1 MDKGNK
7 ETIRL
12 DDALKEVFAKQAEHA
27 PQLPADF
34 SQRVA
39 DAMQT
44 RRRKT
49 RLRTIVGWS
58 TLGAV
63 AACLLLVFWL
73 RPSKSPLKG
82 DLTTRNIEERSERVP
97 TVSSDSL
104 VFEPIYK
111 QIAQFS
117 TSIPDAPNKGFPHRG
132 GTGGGSVSLYHP
144 HQHTSMQGKARRVI
158 EHSFDIEEPHI
169 RNVHHDNIRHQCIHQ
184 MIRQDQHRHHL
195 QATPHV
201 PTSIHL
207 ILPLGE
213 DKVYSS
219 CHHSHHHN
227 AIPLRHQ
234 HIIGQSLHGWKT
246 CGKEKEGD

>member
-44 RRRKT
+44 RRRKA

-58 TLGAV
+58 ALGAV
-63 AACLLLVFWL
+63 AACLFWL

-82 DLTTRNIEERSERVP
+82 DLTTRNIEERSERIP

-117 TSIPDAPNKGFPHRG
+117 ASIPDSPNKGFPHRG
-132 GTGGGSVSLYHP
+132 GTGGGSQGVLDYSKLAPGVYIEIDEEGDTVYVVISSKNAPTPPKSLLP
-144 HQHTSMQGKARRVI
+144 EVNITERMQQAEEFGKQLRK
-158 EHSFDIEEPHI
+158 EFD
-169 RNVHHDNIRHQCIHQ
+169 
-184 MIRQDQHRHHL
+184 
-195 QATPHV
+195 
-201 PTSIHL
+201 SIHL
-207 ILPLGE
+207 ALN
-213 DKVYSS
+213 K
-219 CHHSHHHN
+219 
-227 AIPLRHQ
+227 
-234 HIIGQSLHGWKT
+234 
-246 CGKEKEGD
+246 

>member
-63 AACLLLVFWL
+63 AACLFLVFWL

-117 TSIPDAPNKGFPHRG
+117 ASIPDSPNKGFPIEG
-132 GTGGGSVSLYHP
+132 G
-144 HQHTSMQGKARRVI
+144 R
-158 EHSFDIEEPHI
+158 EEGLKGFLI
-169 RNVHHDNIRHQCIHQ
+169 ILSW
-184 MIRQDQHRHHL
+184 L
-195 QATPHV
+195 QE
-201 PTSIHL
+201 SI
-207 ILPLGE
+207 
-213 DKVYSS
+213 S
-219 CHHSHHHN
+219 
-227 AIPLRHQ
+227 R
-234 HIIGQSLHGWKT
+234 
-246 CGKEKEGD
+246 

>member
-44 RRRKT
+44 RRRKA

-58 TLGAV
+58 ALGAV

-82 DLTTRNIEERSERVP
+82 DLTTRNIEERSERIP

-117 TSIPDAPNKGFPHRG
+117 ASIPDSPNKGFPHRG
-132 GTGGGSVSLYHP
+132 GTGGGSQGVLDYSKLAPGVYIEIDEEGDTVYVVISSKNAPTPPKSLLP
-144 HQHTSMQGKARRVI
+144 EVNITERMQQAEEFGKQLRK
-158 EHSFDIEEPHI
+158 EFD
-169 RNVHHDNIRHQCIHQ
+169 
-184 MIRQDQHRHHL
+184 
-195 QATPHV
+195 
-201 PTSIHL
+201 SIHL
-207 ILPLGE
+207 ALN
-213 DKVYSS
+213 K
-219 CHHSHHHN
+219 
-227 AIPLRHQ
+227 
-234 HIIGQSLHGWKT
+234 
-246 CGKEKEGD
+246 

>member
-44 RRRKT
+44 RRRKA

-117 TSIPDAPNKGFPHRG
+117 ASIPDSPNKGFPHRG
-132 GTGGGSVSLYHP
+132 GTGGGS
-144 HQHTSMQGKARRVI
+144 QGVLDYSKLAPGVYI
-158 EHSFDIEEPHI
+158 EIEEGTGDTVYVVITNQSVPAPTT
-169 RNVHHDNIRHQCIHQ
+169 RPVLPEVNIAERMQ
-184 MIRQDQHRHHL
+184 
-195 QATPHV
+195 QAEEFGKQLRKEFD
-201 PTSIHL
+201 SIHL
-207 ILPLGE
+207 ALN
-213 DKVYSS
+213 K
-219 CHHSHHHN
+219 
-227 AIPLRHQ
+227 
-234 HIIGQSLHGWKT
+234 
-246 CGKEKEGD
+246 

>member
-117 TSIPDAPNKGFPHRG
+117 ASIPDSPNKGFPHRG
-132 GTGGGSVSLYHP
+132 GTGGGSQGVLDYSKLAPGVYIEIDEEGDTVYVVISSKNAPTPPKSLLP
-144 HQHTSMQGKARRVI
+144 EVNIAERMKQAEEFGKHLRQ
-158 EHSFDIEEPHI
+158 EFD
-169 RNVHHDNIRHQCIHQ
+169 
-184 MIRQDQHRHHL
+184 
-195 QATPHV
+195 
-201 PTSIHL
+201 SIHFAL
-207 ILPLGE
+207 
-213 DKVYSS
+213 
-219 CHHSHHHN
+219 N
-227 AIPLRHQ
+227 R
-234 HIIGQSLHGWKT
+234 
-246 CGKEKEGD
+246 

>member
-44 RRRKT
+44 RRRKA

-111 QIAQFS
+111 QTAQFS
-117 TSIPDAPNKGFPHRG
+117 TSIPDSPNKGFPHRG
-132 GTGGGSVSLYHP
+132 GTGGGS
-144 HQHTSMQGKARRVI
+144 QGVLDYSKLAPGVYI
-158 EHSFDIEEPHI
+158 EIEEGTGDTVYVVITNQSVPAPAT
-169 RNVHHDNIRHQCIHQ
+169 RPVLPEVNIAERMQ
-184 MIRQDQHRHHL
+184 
-195 QATPHV
+195 QAEEFGKQLRKEFD
-201 PTSIHL
+201 SIHL
-207 ILPLGE
+207 ALN
-213 DKVYSS
+213 K
-219 CHHSHHHN
+219 
-227 AIPLRHQ
+227 
-234 HIIGQSLHGWKT
+234 
-246 CGKEKEGD
+246 

>member
-44 RRRKT
+44 RRRKA

-82 DLTTRNIEERSERVP
+82 DLTTQNIEERSERVP

-132 GTGGGSVSLYHP
+132 GTGGGS
-144 HQHTSMQGKARRVI
+144 QGVLDYSKLAPGVYI
-158 EHSFDIEEPHI
+158 EIEEG
-169 RNVHHDNIRHQCIHQ
+169 IHT
-184 MIRQDQHRHHL
+184 H
-195 QATPHV
+195 
-201 PTSIHL
+201 
-207 ILPLGE
+207 
-213 DKVYSS
+213 
-219 CHHSHHHN
+219 
-227 AIPLRHQ
+227 
-234 HIIGQSLHGWKT
+234 
-246 CGKEKEGD
+246 

>member
-44 RRRKT
+44 RRRKA

-58 TLGAV
+58 TRGAV

-117 TSIPDAPNKGFPHRG
+117 ASIPDSPNKGFPHRG
-132 GTGGGSVSLYHP
+132 GTGGGS
-144 HQHTSMQGKARRVI
+144 QGVLDYSKLAPGVYI
-158 EHSFDIEEPHI
+158 EIEEGTGDTVYVVITNQSVPAPTT
-169 RNVHHDNIRHQCIHQ
+169 RPVLPEVNIAERIQ
-184 MIRQDQHRHHL
+184 
-195 QATPHV
+195 QAEEFGKQLRKEFD
-201 PTSIHL
+201 SIHL
-207 ILPLGE
+207 ALN
-213 DKVYSS
+213 K
-219 CHHSHHHN
+219 
-227 AIPLRHQ
+227 
-234 HIIGQSLHGWKT
+234 
-246 CGKEKEGD
+246 

>member
-39 DAMQT
+39 DAMMA
-44 RRRKT
+44 RRRKA

-117 TSIPDAPNKGFPHRG
+117 ASIPDSPNKGFPHRG
-132 GTGGGSVSLYHP
+132 GTGGGS
-144 HQHTSMQGKARRVI
+144 QGVLDYSKLAPGVYI
-158 EHSFDIEEPHI
+158 EIEEGTGDTVYVVITNQSVPAPAT
-169 RNVHHDNIRHQCIHQ
+169 RPVLPEVNIAERMQ
-184 MIRQDQHRHHL
+184 
-195 QATPHV
+195 QAEEFGKQLRKEFD
-201 PTSIHL
+201 SIHL
-207 ILPLGE
+207 ALN
-213 DKVYSS
+213 K
-219 CHHSHHHN
+219 
-227 AIPLRHQ
+227 
-234 HIIGQSLHGWKT
+234 
-246 CGKEKEGD
+246 

>member
-44 RRRKT
+44 RRRKA
-49 RLRTIVGWS
+49 RLRPIVGWS

-117 TSIPDAPNKGFPHRG
+117 ASIPDSPNKGFPHRG
-132 GTGGGSVSLYHP
+132 GTGGGS
-144 HQHTSMQGKARRVI
+144 QGVLDYSKLAPGVYI
-158 EHSFDIEEPHI
+158 EIEEGTGDTVYVVITNQSVPAPTT
-169 RNVHHDNIRHQCIHQ
+169 RPVLPEVNIAERIQ
-184 MIRQDQHRHHL
+184 
-195 QATPHV
+195 QAEEFGKQLRKEFD
-201 PTSIHL
+201 SIHL
-207 ILPLGE
+207 ALN
-213 DKVYSS
+213 K
-219 CHHSHHHN
+219 
-227 AIPLRHQ
+227 
-234 HIIGQSLHGWKT
+234 
-246 CGKEKEGD
+246 

>member
-44 RRRKT
+44 RRRKA

-111 QIAQFS
+111 QTAQFS
-117 TSIPDAPNKGFPHRG
+117 TSIPDSPNKGFPHRG
-132 GTGGGSVSLYHP
+132 GTGGGSQGVLDYSKLAPGVYIEIDEEGDTVYVVISSKNAPTPPKSLLP
-144 HQHTSMQGKARRVI
+144 EVNIAERMKQAEEFGKHLRQ
-158 EHSFDIEEPHI
+158 EFD
-169 RNVHHDNIRHQCIHQ
+169 
-184 MIRQDQHRHHL
+184 
-195 QATPHV
+195 
-201 PTSIHL
+201 SIHFAL
-207 ILPLGE
+207 N
-213 DKVYSS
+213 K
-219 CHHSHHHN
+219 
-227 AIPLRHQ
+227 
-234 HIIGQSLHGWKT
+234 
-246 CGKEKEGD
+246 

>member
-63 AACLLLVFWL
+63 AATLLLAFFLL
-73 RPSKSPLKG
+73 RKPASPVDKQIA
-82 DLTTRNIEERSERVP
+82 DIP
-97 TVSSDSL
+97 TVVPSTPATSDTN
-104 VFEPIYK
+104 VFEPLYK
-111 QIAQFS
+111 QTAQFS
-117 TSIPDAPNKGFPHRG
+117 TSIPDSPYKGFPHRG
-132 GTGGGSVSLYHP
+132 GTGGGSQGVLDYSKLAPGVYIEIDEEGDTVYVVISSKNAPTPPKSLLP
-144 HQHTSMQGKARRVI
+144 EVNIAERMKQAEEFGKHLRQ
-158 EHSFDIEEPHI
+158 EFD
-169 RNVHHDNIRHQCIHQ
+169 
-184 MIRQDQHRHHL
+184 
-195 QATPHV
+195 
-201 PTSIHL
+201 SIHFAL
-207 ILPLGE
+207 
-213 DKVYSS
+213 
-219 CHHSHHHN
+219 N
-227 AIPLRHQ
+227 R
-234 HIIGQSLHGWKT
+234 
-246 CGKEKEGD
+246 

>member
-44 RRRKT
+44 RRRKA

-117 TSIPDAPNKGFPHRG
+117 ASIPDSPNKGFPHRG
-132 GTGGGSVSLYHP
+132 GTGGGS
-144 HQHTSMQGKARRVI
+144 QGVLDYSKLAPGVYI
-158 EHSFDIEEPHI
+158 EIEEVTGDTVYVVITNQSVPAPAT
-169 RNVHHDNIRHQCIHQ
+169 RPVLPEVNIAERMQ
-184 MIRQDQHRHHL
+184 
-195 QATPHV
+195 QAEEFGKQLRKEFD
-201 PTSIHL
+201 SIHL
-207 ILPLGE
+207 ALN
-213 DKVYSS
+213 K
-219 CHHSHHHN
+219 
-227 AIPLRHQ
+227 
-234 HIIGQSLHGWKT
+234 
-246 CGKEKEGD
+246 

>member
-117 TSIPDAPNKGFPHRG
+117 TSIPDSPNKGG
-132 GTGGGSVSLYHP
+132 GTGGGSQGVLDYSKLAPGVYIEIDEEGDTVYVVISSKNAPTPPKSLLP
-144 HQHTSMQGKARRVI
+144 EVNIAERMKQAEEFGKHLRQ
-158 EHSFDIEEPHI
+158 EFD
-169 RNVHHDNIRHQCIHQ
+169 
-184 MIRQDQHRHHL
+184 
-195 QATPHV
+195 
-201 PTSIHL
+201 SIHL
-207 ILPLGE
+207 ALN
-213 DKVYSS
+213 K
-219 CHHSHHHN
+219 
-227 AIPLRHQ
+227 
-234 HIIGQSLHGWKT
+234 
-246 CGKEKEGD
+246 

>member
-44 RRRKT
+44 RRRKA

-117 TSIPDAPNKGFPHRG
+117 ASIPDSPNKGFPHRG
-132 GTGGGSVSLYHP
+132 GTGGGS
-144 HQHTSMQGKARRVI
+144 QGVLDYSKLAPGVYI
-158 EHSFDIEEPHI
+158 EIEEGTGDTVYVVISSKNAPTPPKSLLPE
-169 RNVHHDNIRHQCIHQ
+169 VNIAERMKQAEEFGKHL
-184 MIRQDQHRHHL
+184 RQEFD
-195 QATPHV
+195 
-201 PTSIHL
+201 SIHFAL
-207 ILPLGE
+207 
-213 DKVYSS
+213 
-219 CHHSHHHN
+219 N
-227 AIPLRHQ
+227 R
-234 HIIGQSLHGWKT
+234 
-246 CGKEKEGD
+246 

>member
-44 RRRKT
+44 RRRKA

-82 DLTTRNIEERSERVP
+82 DLTTRKIEERSERVP

-111 QIAQFS
+111 QTAQFS
-117 TSIPDAPNKGFPHRG
+117 TSIPDSPNKGFPHRG
-132 GTGGGSVSLYHP
+132 GTGGGS
-144 HQHTSMQGKARRVI
+144 QGVLDYSKLAPGVYIEIDEEGDTVYVVI
-158 EHSFDIEEPHI
+158 SSQ
-169 RNVHHDNIRHQCIHQ
+169 N
-184 MIRQDQHRHHL
+184 
-195 QATPHV
+195 V
-201 PTSIHL
+201 PTPPKSVLPEVNIAERMKEAEEFGKRLRQEFDSIHL
-207 ILPLGE
+207 ALN
-213 DKVYSS
+213 K
-219 CHHSHHHN
+219 
-227 AIPLRHQ
+227 
-234 HIIGQSLHGWKT
+234 
-246 CGKEKEGD
+246 

>member
-44 RRRKT
+44 RRRKA

-117 TSIPDAPNKGFPHRG
+117 ASIPDSPNKGFPHRG
-132 GTGGGSVSLYHP
+132 GTGGGS
-144 HQHTSMQGKARRVI
+144 QGVLDYSKLAPGVYIEIDEEGDTVYVVI
-158 EHSFDIEEPHI
+158 SSQ
-169 RNVHHDNIRHQCIHQ
+169 N
-184 MIRQDQHRHHL
+184 
-195 QATPHV
+195 V
-201 PTSIHL
+201 PTPPKSVLPEVNIAERMKEAEEFGKRLRQEFDSIHL
-207 ILPLGE
+207 AFN
-213 DKVYSS
+213 K
-219 CHHSHHHN
+219 
-227 AIPLRHQ
+227 
-234 HIIGQSLHGWKT
+234 
-246 CGKEKEGD
+246 

>member
-44 RRRKT
+44 RRRKA

-117 TSIPDAPNKGFPHRG
+117 ASIPDSPNKGFPHRG
-132 GTGGGSVSLYHP
+132 GTGGGSQGVLDYSKLAPGVYIEIDEEGDTVYVVISSKNAPTPPKSLLP
-144 HQHTSMQGKARRVI
+144 EVNIAERMKQAEEFGKHLRQ
-158 EHSFDIEEPHI
+158 EFD
-169 RNVHHDNIRHQCIHQ
+169 
-184 MIRQDQHRHHL
+184 
-195 QATPHV
+195 
-201 PTSIHL
+201 SIHL
-207 ILPLGE
+207 ALN
-213 DKVYSS
+213 K
-219 CHHSHHHN
+219 
-227 AIPLRHQ
+227 
-234 HIIGQSLHGWKT
+234 
-246 CGKEKEGD
+246 

>member
-44 RRRKT
+44 RRRKA

-117 TSIPDAPNKGFPHRG
+117 ASIPDSPNKGFPHRG
-132 GTGGGSVSLYHP
+132 GTGGGS
-144 HQHTSMQGKARRVI
+144 QGVLDYSKLAPGVYI
-158 EHSFDIEEPHI
+158 EIEEGTGDTVYVVITNQSVPAPTT
-169 RNVHHDNIRHQCIHQ
+169 RPVLPEVNIAERIQ
-184 MIRQDQHRHHL
+184 
-195 QATPHV
+195 QAEEFGKQLRKEFD
-201 PTSIHL
+201 SIHL
-207 ILPLGE
+207 ALN
-213 DKVYSS
+213 K
-219 CHHSHHHN
+219 
-227 AIPLRHQ
+227 
-234 HIIGQSLHGWKT
+234 
-246 CGKEKEGD
+246 

>member
-39 DAMQT
+39 DAMQP
-44 RRRKT
+44 RSRKP

-111 QIAQFS
+111 QTAQFS
-117 TSIPDAPNKGFPHRG
+117 TSIPDSPNKGFPHRG
-132 GTGGGSVSLYHP
+132 GTGGGSQGVLDYSKLAPGVYIEIDEEGDTVYVVISSKNAPTPPKSLLP
-144 HQHTSMQGKARRVI
+144 EVNIAERMKQAEEFGKHLRQ
-158 EHSFDIEEPHI
+158 EFD
-169 RNVHHDNIRHQCIHQ
+169 
-184 MIRQDQHRHHL
+184 
-195 QATPHV
+195 
-201 PTSIHL
+201 SIHFAL
-207 ILPLGE
+207 
-213 DKVYSS
+213 
-219 CHHSHHHN
+219 N
-227 AIPLRHQ
+227 R
-234 HIIGQSLHGWKT
+234 
-246 CGKEKEGD
+246 

>member
-44 RRRKT
+44 RRRKA

-63 AACLLLVFWL
+63 AACLVLVFWL

-117 TSIPDAPNKGFPHRG
+117 ASIPDSPNKGFPHRG
-132 GTGGGSVSLYHP
+132 GTGGGS
-144 HQHTSMQGKARRVI
+144 QGVLDYSKLAPGVYI
-158 EHSFDIEEPHI
+158 EIEEGTGDTVYVVITNQSVPAPAT
-169 RNVHHDNIRHQCIHQ
+169 RPVLPEVNIAERMQ
-184 MIRQDQHRHHL
+184 
-195 QATPHV
+195 QAEEFGKQLRKEFD
-201 PTSIHL
+201 SIHL
-207 ILPLGE
+207 ALN
-213 DKVYSS
+213 K
-219 CHHSHHHN
+219 
-227 AIPLRHQ
+227 
-234 HIIGQSLHGWKT
+234 
-246 CGKEKEGD
+246 

>member
-49 RLRTIVGWS
+49 CLRTIVGWS

-117 TSIPDAPNKGFPHRG
+117 TSIPDSPNKGFPHRG
-132 GTGGGSVSLYHP
+132 GTGGGSQGVLDYSKLAPGVYIEIDEEGDTVYVVISSKNAPTPPKSLLP
-144 HQHTSMQGKARRVI
+144 EVNIAERMKQAEEFGKHLRQ
-158 EHSFDIEEPHI
+158 EFD
-169 RNVHHDNIRHQCIHQ
+169 
-184 MIRQDQHRHHL
+184 
-195 QATPHV
+195 
-201 PTSIHL
+201 SIHL
-207 ILPLGE
+207 AL
-213 DKVYSS
+213 
-219 CHHSHHHN
+219 N
-227 AIPLRHQ
+227 R
-234 HIIGQSLHGWKT
+234 
-246 CGKEKEGD
+246 

>member
-44 RRRKT
+44 RRRKA

-132 GTGGGSVSLYHP
+132 GTGGGS
-144 HQHTSMQGKARRVI
+144 QGVLDYSKLAPGVYIEIDEEGDTVYVVI
-158 EHSFDIEEPHI
+158 SSQ
-169 RNVHHDNIRHQCIHQ
+169 N
-184 MIRQDQHRHHL
+184 
-195 QATPHV
+195 V
-201 PTSIHL
+201 PTPPKSVLPEVNIAERMKEAEEFGKRLRQEFDSIHL
-207 ILPLGE
+207 AFN
-213 DKVYSS
+213 K
-219 CHHSHHHN
+219 
-227 AIPLRHQ
+227 
-234 HIIGQSLHGWKT
+234 
-246 CGKEKEGD
+246 

>member
-44 RRRKT
+44 RRRKA

-63 AACLLLVFWL
+63 AATLLLAFFLL
-73 RPSKSPLKG
+73 RKPVSPVDKQIA
-82 DLTTRNIEERSERVP
+82 DIP
-97 TVSSDSL
+97 TVVPSTPILSDTTI
-104 VFEPIYK
+104 FEPLYK

-117 TSIPDAPNKGFPHRG
+117 TSIPDSPNKGFPHRG
-132 GTGGGSVSLYHP
+132 GTGGGS
-144 HQHTSMQGKARRVI
+144 QGVLDYSKLAPGVYIEIDEEGDTVYVVI
-158 EHSFDIEEPHI
+158 SSQ
-169 RNVHHDNIRHQCIHQ
+169 N
-184 MIRQDQHRHHL
+184 
-195 QATPHV
+195 V
-201 PTSIHL
+201 PTPPKSVLPEVNIAERMKEAEEFGKRLRQEFDSIHL
-207 ILPLGE
+207 AFN
-213 DKVYSS
+213 K
-219 CHHSHHHN
+219 
-227 AIPLRHQ
+227 
-234 HIIGQSLHGWKT
+234 
-246 CGKEKEGD
+246 

>member
-44 RRRKT
+44 RRRKA

-82 DLTTRNIEERSERVP
+82 DLTTRTIEERSERVP

-117 TSIPDAPNKGFPHRG
+117 ASIPDSPNKGFPHRG
-132 GTGGGSVSLYHP
+132 GTGGGSQGVLDSSQLAPGVS
-144 HQHTSMQGKARRVI
+144 I
-158 EHSFDIEEPHI
+158 EIEEGTGDTVYVVITNQSVPAPTT
-169 RNVHHDNIRHQCIHQ
+169 RPVLPEVNIAERIQ
-184 MIRQDQHRHHL
+184 
-195 QATPHV
+195 QAEEFGKQLRKEFD
-201 PTSIHL
+201 SIHL
-207 ILPLGE
+207 ALN
-213 DKVYSS
+213 K
-219 CHHSHHHN
+219 
-227 AIPLRHQ
+227 
-234 HIIGQSLHGWKT
+234 
-246 CGKEKEGD
+246 

>member
-44 RRRKT
+44 RRRKA

-63 AACLLLVFWL
+63 AATLLLAFFLL
-73 RPSKSPLKG
+73 RKPVSHVDKQIA
-82 DLTTRNIEERSERVP
+82 DIP
-97 TVSSDSL
+97 TVVPSTPILSDTTI
-104 VFEPIYK
+104 FEPLYK

-117 TSIPDAPNKGFPHRG
+117 ASIPDSPNKGFPHRG
-132 GTGGGSVSLYHP
+132 GTGGGSQGVLDYSKLAPGVYIEIDEEGDTVYVVISSKNAPTPPKSLLP
-144 HQHTSMQGKARRVI
+144 EVNIAERMKQAEEFGKHLRQ
-158 EHSFDIEEPHI
+158 EFD
-169 RNVHHDNIRHQCIHQ
+169 
-184 MIRQDQHRHHL
+184 
-195 QATPHV
+195 
-201 PTSIHL
+201 SIHFAL
-207 ILPLGE
+207 
-213 DKVYSS
+213 
-219 CHHSHHHN
+219 N
-227 AIPLRHQ
+227 R
-234 HIIGQSLHGWKT
+234 
-246 CGKEKEGD
+246 